1 MKKRGRPR
9 ILNPLSGRERSRRWR
24 ERERERDRES
34 LANIVAAV
42 EKGNEKDIILTT
54 AEEIWDFIYQRKP
67 GEY

>member
-42 EKGNEKDIILTT
+42 EKATKKI
-54 AEEIWDFIYQRKP
+54 
-67 GEY
+67 